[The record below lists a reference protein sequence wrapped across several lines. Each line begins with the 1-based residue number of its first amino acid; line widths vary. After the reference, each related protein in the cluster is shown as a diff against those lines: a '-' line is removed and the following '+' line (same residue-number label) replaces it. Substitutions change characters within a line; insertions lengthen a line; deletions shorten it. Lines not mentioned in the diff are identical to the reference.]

1 MHRIKI
7 LLKQGLYV
15 SAISIHTTKDGEV
28 TFPAG
33 EQLVSTTDLK
43 GNITYCNPC
52 FCQVA
57 GYQEAELLGK
67 PHNVIRHQDMPK
79 AAFADMWKHL
89 KLGHAWRGV
98 VKNRTKNGGYY
109 WVDAYVTPIYE
120 QSKIVGYQSVRVKP
134 TPEMVRTASQAY
146 RALRSNEGKQ
156 SFQFSVPSSVRYG
169 LLGAATL
176 LPGIHSLIEG
186 GISFSAGLPFLP
198 LLILAIL
205 FREELFHTP
214 QQLGKLRQNYD
225 SISRLI
231 YSGDSQYAIADYHL
245 KMASARMRT
254 VLGRMT
260 DAAHPLHALAD
271 NLNETATRVNE
282 AIRHQ
287 NDNIRSVANA
297 LDDMTGSAQHVSQHA
312 EHSEQLLQNTQGFSD
327 QTREQL
333 DATQQNLQVLS
344 SQAEQ
349 ATSATVQLSD
359 EAAKVSTVM
368 DEIRGIA
375 DQTNLLALNAAIEA
389 ARAGEHGRGFAV
401 VADEVRALSS
411 RTQTAT
417 EQIQHSIEHM
427 LETIGEWRSV
437 IEHNRDQTNACVSIA
452 AEGSES
458 LKRMENNMNEMSQLI
473 RKMAQAASDQEL
485 LTDQTRQHIHSI
497 AAASEQNFKELLQVE
512 ASSNGLSAKVDD
524 FEALA
529 KRFEE
534 K

>member
-1 MHRIKI
+1 M
-7 LLKQGLYV
+7 
-15 SAISIHTTKDGEV
+15 SAISIHTMKDGEV

-33 EQLVSTTDLK
+33 EQLVSATDLK
-43 GNITYCNPC
+43 GTITYCNPC

-57 GYQEAELLGK
+57 GYAEAELLGK
-67 PHNVIRHQDMPK
+67 PHNIIRHADMPK
-79 AAFADMWKHL
+79 AAFADMWRHL
-89 KLGHAWRGV
+89 KKGNAWRGV

-120 QSKIVGYQSVRVKP
+120 HGKLVGYQSVRVKP
-134 TPEMVRTASQAY
+134 TPAMVKTAAQAY
-146 RALRSNEGKQ
+146 KVLRSNEGK
-156 SFQFSVPSSVRYG
+156 SSLKLSMPAAARYS

-176 LPGIHSLIEG
+176 LPGLYSLMQEG
-186 GISFSAGLPFLP
+186 FTWHAFLALLP
-198 LLILAIL
+198 LLVLAVC
-205 FREELFHTP
+205 FREELFTTP
-214 QQLGKLRQNYD
+214 QHLHQLRQSYD

-231 YSGDSQYAIADYHL
+231 YSGNTQYSIADYHL

-260 DAAHPLHALAD
+260 DAAQPLHALAE
-271 NLNETATRVNE
+271 NLSETATRVNQ

-287 NDNIRSVANA
+287 NDNIRNVANA

-312 EHSEQLLQNTQGFSD
+312 EESEQLLQNTQNFSD
-327 QTREQL
+327 QTRHQL

-344 SQAEQ
+344 AQAEQ
-349 ATSATVQLSD
+349 ATAATQQLSD

-368 DEIRGIA
+368 TEIRGIA

-417 EQIQHSIEHM
+417 EQIQNSIEHM
-427 LETIGEWRSV
+427 LSTIDEWRSV
-437 IEHNRDQTNACVSIA
+437 IEHNRDQTNECVSIA

-458 LKRMENNMNEMSQLI
+458 LSSMEANMIEMNRLI
-473 RKMAQAASDQEL
+473 RQMAQAAGNQEL
-485 LTDQTRQHIHSI
+485 LTDHTRQHIHSI
-497 AAASEQNFKELLQVE
+497 AAASEQNFKELLLVE
-512 ASSNGLSAKVDD
+512 ESSAGLSDKVDD